1 MGRVSLGL
9 PPLKPRSVD
18 PVVSMDGQA
27 VRLSEIDPSFKDYL
41 AGQTETMR
49 RGYRAELMVN
59 KKFGGKI
66 LELYQRVN
74 DSWLGAVQ
82 QPRNPDNL
90 REIVRQAGLYGAGNR
105 FDGIYEL

>member
-1 MGRVSLGL
+1 
-9 PPLKPRSVD
+9 
-18 PVVSMDGQA
+18 
-27 VRLSEIDPSFKDYL
+27 
-41 AGQTETMR
+41 MR